1 MICDSLRYWVQETH
15 VDGFRFDLGTILA
28 REPDG
33 FDKGSGFLKVVM
45 QDPVL
50 SRVKLIAEPWDIGP
64 GGYRVGE
71 FPPGWMEWNDTFRD
85 RSRGFWVGR
94 DNGAELAKALT
105 GSPEI
110 FDHHGRRPWTSVN
123 FITAHDGFTL
133 NDLVSYNDKHNL
145 ENGEDNRD
153 GSNDNRS
160 WNCGVEGPTDDIRIA
175 TLRGRQMRNLMA
187 TLLLSQG
194 TPMMLAGD
202 EFARTQRGNNNAYCQ
217 DSDISWV
224 DWSLRHSNAP
234 MLAFTRE
241 ILALRHRYPVL
252 RSNRYLHDEVDPESG
267 IRELCWF
274 LPDGTATE
282 RSAWNGDTPHCFG
295 MMIDGEA
302 RPSGLAERGH
312 TESVFLVVS
321 DDHADTEFTLPSNG
335 KWRLLVDTDKD
346 GTEDVSETTATYNV
360 KAQSIV
366 LFVKDLAPA

>member
-1 MICDSLRYWVQETH
+1 
-15 VDGFRFDLGTILA
+15 
-28 REPDG
+28 
-33 FDKGSGFLKVVM
+33 M

-85 RSRGFWVGR
+85 RSRGFWIGR
-94 DNGAELAKALT
+94 DSSAELAKALT

-123 FITAHDGFTL
+123 FITAHDGFTM
-133 NDLVSYNDKHNL
+133 NDLVTYNDKHNL

-160 WNCGVEGPTDDIRIA
+160 WNCGVEGPSNDGKISS
-175 TLRGRQMRNLMA
+175 LRGRQMRNLMA

-217 DSDISWV
+217 DNDISWV
-224 DWSLRHSNAP
+224 DWSQRESNAE
-234 MLAFTRE
+234 MLAFTKKL
-241 ILALRHRYPVL
+241 LALRFRYPVL
-252 RSNRYLHDEVDPESG
+252 RSSRYLHDEVDTESG
-267 IRELCWF
+267 IHELCWF
-274 LPDGTATE
+274 LPDGTETQRTE
-282 RSAWNGDTPHCFG
+282 WNGDAPRCFG

-302 RPSGLAERGH
+302 RPSGLSERGH
-312 TESVFLVVS
+312 TESLLLVVN
-321 DDHADTEFTLPSNG
+321 DFHEDTPFALPTHG
-335 KWRLLVDTDKD
+335 KWRLLLDTDR
-346 GTEDVSETTATYNV
+346 DVIEETPEPAATYTV
-360 KAQSIV
+360 KAQSLA
-366 LFVKDLAPA
+366 LFVKDVPAT